1 MRTPR
6 SIPGLEGPFY
16 RVSEIAL
23 ALGVDPTTVLRW
35 IHAGELEAERMNS
48 NGGMFLVPQ
57 RALDR
62 RRANDNGP
70 GLALAT
76 PAGA

>member
-23 ALGVDPTTVLRW
+23 ALGVAPTTVLRW
-35 IHAGELEAERMNS
+35 IHAGDLEAERMNG
-48 NGGMFLVPQ
+48 GGMFLVPQ
-57 RALDR
+57 HALDR
-62 RRANDNGP
+62 RRANNKDP
-70 GLALAT
+70 ELALAM